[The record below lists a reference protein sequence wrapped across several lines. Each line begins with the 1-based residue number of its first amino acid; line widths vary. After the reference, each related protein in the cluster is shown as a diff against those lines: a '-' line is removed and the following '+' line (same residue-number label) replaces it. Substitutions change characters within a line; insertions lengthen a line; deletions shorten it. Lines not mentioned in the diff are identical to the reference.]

1 MDFLQMY
8 RDLQEK
14 GVVSPGK
21 IESLMQSYKTW
32 LATDSRPITYP
43 YGIVYYADGILCS
56 MPFQIRALKPLGIE
70 MNGVF
75 YLNRCLKV
83 EPNPDFPAWDDGFVF
98 AEYPRV
104 SKDKI
109 SGALDM
115 LKKLIWLEYYNWG
128 DIEPPFKLELP
139 TVDEILALS
148 VAVRGEGIYPLKN
161 LFFNGCNYWL
171 KPAKSAQIGAY
182 EIISPH
188 LPGREPISSQVP
200 SDGKD
205 FTALVMPVVHKGKHT
220 FIGRLNEFE
229 VADAKTLQMYA
240 KLIAFK
246 K

>member
-1 MDFLQMY
+1 MDFIQMY

-14 GVVSPGK
+14 GIVSPGK
-21 IESLMQSYKTW
+21 IELLVQSYKTW
-32 LATDSRPITYP
+32 LATDSRPLTYP
-43 YGIVYYADGILCS
+43 YGIVYYADGTLCS

-104 SKDKI
+104 AKEGII
-109 SGALDM
+109 SALDM
-115 LKKLIWLEYYNWG
+115 LKKQIWLEYYNWG
-128 DIEPPFKLELP
+128 DAKPPFKLELP
-139 TVDEILALS
+139 TVEEILALS
-148 VAVRGEGIYPLKN
+148 ITAGGEDIYPLKN
-161 LFFNGCNYWL
+161 LFFNGYDYWL
-171 KPAKSAQIGAY
+171 KQAKNAQIDAY

-188 LPGREPISSQVP
+188 LPGCEPISSLIAP
-200 SDGKD
+200 DAKD
-205 FTALVMPVVHKGKHT
+205 FTALVLPVVHKGKHT

-229 VADAKTLQMYA
+229 VADEKTLQMYA
-240 KLIAFK
+240 KLVAFK